1 MDKFILVEADG
12 QTQMIN
18 ARNIIRIINCHGDCS
33 IIYLSDKSKITADVD
48 FKKLDDLLK
57 AECLL

>member
-1 MDKFILVEADG
+1 MDKFILVESDG

-18 ARNIIRIINCHGDCS
+18 VRNIIRIINYHGDGS
-33 IIYLSDKSKITADVD
+33 IIYLSDKSRVTADVD

-57 AECLL
+57 SEDLL